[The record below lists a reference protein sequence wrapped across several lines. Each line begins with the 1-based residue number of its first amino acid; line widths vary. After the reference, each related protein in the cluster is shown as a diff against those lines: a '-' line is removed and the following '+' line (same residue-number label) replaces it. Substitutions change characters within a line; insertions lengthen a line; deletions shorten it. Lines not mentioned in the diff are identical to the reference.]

1 MYEKGQFIIY
11 GVRGVCEVVDITT
24 LDRPG
29 GSEGKLY
36 YVLRPY
42 AQKASKIVTPV
53 DSEKTVTRPLLS
65 REEALELID
74 GIQEVPE
81 LEVPSDKQREER
93 YKEALKT
100 CDCRA
105 WVGMIKTLYTRRR
118 SRMAQGKKMT
128 DLDERYFRSAEDNLC
143 SELSVS
149 LGMPK
154 EDVEAYIK
162 ERVSKK

>member
-65 REEALELID
+65 REAENR
-74 GIQEVPE
+74 G
-81 LEVPSDKQREER
+81 R
-93 YKEALKT
+93 
-100 CDCRA
+100 
-105 WVGMIKTLYTRRR
+105 
-118 SRMAQGKKMT
+118 KM
-128 DLDERYFRSAEDNLC
+128 
-143 SELSVS
+143 
-149 LGMPK
+149 PP
-154 EDVEAYIK
+154 
-162 ERVSKK
+162 

>member
-128 DLDERYFRSAEDNLC
+128 DSEDNLC

-149 LGMPK
+149 LGMPR

>member
-24 LDRPG
+24 VDHPG
-29 GSEGKLY
+29 GPEGKLY

-42 AQKASKIVTPV
+42 AQKASKIVAPV
-53 DSEKTVTRPLLS
+53 DSEKTITRPLLS
-65 REEALELID
+65 REEAMALMD
-74 GIQEVPE
+74 GFGEVPE

-105 WVGMIKTLYTRRR
+105 WVGMLKTLYTRRCR
-118 SRMAQGKKMT
+118 RIAQGKRMT

-143 SELSVS
+143 AELSVS
-149 LGMPK
+149 LGVPR
-154 EDVEAYIK
+154 EDVEAYIQK
-162 ERVSKK
+162 RVSEK